1 MLRTD
6 SERAG
11 QQAVVIIQVGK
22 DKGRHPG
29 DLPSILQIPQRESSL
44 PYQLETFGTRYILT
58 AYSLAPKV
66 SPNEPA

>member
-22 DKGRHPG
+22 DKGRQSG
-29 DLPSILQIPQRESSL
+29 SGQGRWRDSDTFWPQS
-44 PYQLETFGTRYILT
+44 Q
-58 AYSLAPKV
+58 
-66 SPNEPA
+66 